1 MAQIKTGKITQV
13 IGAILDVRYKEGE
26 LPQIYDAL
34 EIVRADGTRLVV
46 EVAQQLGDV
55 TLMLAA
61 LRDVLN
67 HDVADLPDRP
77 GHQNYQYNEA
87 GDHQRLGD
95 GM

>member
-46 EVAQQLGDV
+46 EVAQQLGDGIV
-55 TLMLAA
+55 RSVYRSGSVRLAECLMC
-61 LRDVLN
+61 
-67 HDVADLPDRP
+67 
-77 GHQNYQYNEA
+77 
-87 GDHQRLGD
+87 
-95 GM
+95 